1 MKLKAHGEANR
12 EQDGKHE
19 PAVVQHLTPLK
30 SPRNL
35 GRGAA
40 PVNRRASIATR
51 QDWHRRGVHIGS
63 PRPTCGVTRLGPR
76 PARIPRFVSCSFF
89 QSVSLRG
96 WSSGVSLFMPPG
108 AAAQAAAVRGSHT
121 ERNEV
126 DVIFDRRLCSV
137 REGVSGLPRGQGPR
151 GSRFAP
157 HRTSCPAHKLAREEF
172 LRLLV

>member
-1 MKLKAHGEANR
+1 MTQEVVLSVAAIETLAGPYAGQLEATPQGPRSASAAGRRDRPLVAEPLSDGAARQGQRDARSEIQADQDSDVGQSNAEVAAEQRCYGGDALKLKAHGEANR

-63 PRPTCGVTRLGPR
+63 PRPNK
-76 PARIPRFVSCSFF
+76 FNQ
-89 QSVSLRG
+89 QSRR
-96 WSSGVSLFMPPG
+96 
-108 AAAQAAAVRGSHT
+108 AE
-121 ERNEV
+121 ER
-126 DVIFDRRLCSV
+126 RMAML
-137 REGVSGLPRGQGPR
+137 
-151 GSRFAP
+151 
-157 HRTSCPAHKLAREEF
+157 
-172 LRLLV
+172 